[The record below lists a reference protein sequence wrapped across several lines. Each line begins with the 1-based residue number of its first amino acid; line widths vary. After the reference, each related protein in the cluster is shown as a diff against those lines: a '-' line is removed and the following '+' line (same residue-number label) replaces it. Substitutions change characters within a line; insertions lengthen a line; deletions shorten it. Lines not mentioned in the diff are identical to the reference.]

1 MRLTRTTVFRA
12 SVRIWTCAAVMVRHV
27 DHGEP
32 EMNLRIVRTFAAPPG
47 KVFRAW
53 TDVESIKQWLPYK
66 GSVLWRTQ
74 PTVDAK
80 VGGHF
85 SWSVLSED
93 NDTDAFHF
101 HGTYREW
108 RSPNKLTF
116 TWEWESLPI
125 TGVEGAGNT
134 LVAIEF
140 IDKGKETAVT
150 LTQTGLTSVEARNAH
165 ERGWNRCFDGIEHVL
180 RAK

>member
-1 MRLTRTTVFRA
+1 MLGA
-12 SVRIWTCAAVMVRHV
+12 SVTIWTCGAVMARPI
-27 DHGEP
+27 DHGELAAD
-32 EMNLRIVRTFAAPPG
+32 MNLRIVRTFAAPPG

-53 TDVESIKQWLPYK
+53 TDVESIKEWFPYK
-66 GSVLWRTQ
+66 GNVHWSTQ

-80 VGGHF
+80 VGGYF
-85 SWSVLSED
+85 SWSVVSDD
-93 NDTDAFHF
+93 NDTDVFHF
-101 HGTYREW
+101 HGTYREC
-108 RSPNKLTF
+108 RSPYKLTF

-140 IDKGKETAVT
+140 IDKGKDTAVT
-150 LTQTGLTSVEARNAH
+150 LTQTGLASVEARNAH